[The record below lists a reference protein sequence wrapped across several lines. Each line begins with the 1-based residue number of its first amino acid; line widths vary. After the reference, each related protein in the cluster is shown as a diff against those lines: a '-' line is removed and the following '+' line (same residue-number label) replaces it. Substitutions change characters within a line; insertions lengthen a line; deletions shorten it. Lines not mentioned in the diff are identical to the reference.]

1 MKVTL
6 KAARFIH
13 ASLCESLRNLHLR
26 NLCILQSVAE
36 SYNDLQVLCS
46 VDRMEKSVKSDKDA
60 QKAFDQIKKRLQNVL
75 KELIR
80 AYEKRL
86 KQKSAQI
93 AKKNKKIRGLQADI
107 KVLKK
112 KLAFSKSKAKEIIKK
127 INQ

>member
-1 MKVTL
+1 
-6 KAARFIH
+6 
-13 ASLCESLRNLHLR
+13 
-26 NLCILQSVAE
+26 
-36 SYNDLQVLCS
+36 
-46 VDRMEKSVKSDKDA
+46 MEKSVKSDKDA
-60 QKAFDQIKKRLQNVL
+60 QKAFNQIKKRLQNVL

-107 KVLKK
+107 KKLKQ
-112 KLAFSKSKAKEIIKK
+112 KLAFAKSKAQAIIKK